1 MPAAPVGPLD
11 RSTVV
16 DRLTTSLIDAVVD
29 GRFAVGAPLPP
40 ERELAVDLDVNRA
53 TLRQAVGRLEQI
65 GLVAR
70 RQGSG
75 TIVQD
80 PSLLT
85 APEIVGRLGATERS
99 AFVADLLEVREA
111 LAGVIGHRAADVL
124 TDEHRD
130 QLAGLVRA
138 IDEAA
143 TARERQLL
151 ELGFFAVLVQAA
163 GNRAIAVLL
172 QWVEQV
178 YENLDLPSIEGAF
191 ADGTAVASRLRT
203 LVDVIDDDGD
213 LGSAMTAYARET
225 ASAIQAAVAG

>member
-1 MPAAPVGPLD
+1 M
-11 RSTVV
+11 
-16 DRLTTSLIDAVVD
+16 
-29 GRFAVGAPLPP
+29 
-40 ERELAVDLDVNRA
+40 
-53 TLRQAVGRLEQI
+53 
-65 GLVAR
+65 
-70 RQGSG
+70 
-75 TIVQD
+75 QD